1 MFISYYSS
9 VLLTH
14 LIIQSPRVI
23 IQMISLELSFDICG
37 FCLKICIL
45 CSILLVDFVWHI
57 VHPELC
63 VCYTMFIMFCI
74 NGCCLCIR
82 INHWYLTL
90 EGLVGEL
97 IGRGVGRCLCIY
109 QFTNNFSLSIY
120 QISNVGFHISEKR
133 FLDWQI
139 IIYSDVSPIPRRD
152 SQMKVLLSFL
162 GMGGDI

>member
-63 VCYTMFIMFCI
+63 VCCTMFLMFCI
-74 NGCCLCIR
+74 NGCCLCIW

-109 QFTNNFSLSIY
+109 QFTNNFSFTIY
-120 QISNVGFHISEKR
+120 QISNVYTFTCWQRVDIKEYFGNR
-133 FLDWQI
+133 FLDVDNGFMSSI
-139 IIYSDVSPIPRRD
+139 FF
-152 SQMKVLLSFL
+152 SFSL
-162 GMGGDI
+162 RWTACL

>member
-37 FCLKICIL
+37 FCLKICII
-45 CSILLVDFVWHI
+45 CSTLLVYFVWHL
-57 VHPELC
+57 VYLFTLC
-63 VCYTMFIMFCI
+63 FLMFCI
-74 NGCCLCIR
+74 NGCCLCIW

-97 IGRGVGRCLCIY
+97 IGRGVDRCLCIY
-109 QFTNNFSLSIY
+109 QFTNNFSLSIH